1 MATIT
6 KKSMVSGIV
15 RTMEIPQ
22 YTQEVFEQRYILWR
36 EGKLLLQDA
45 FEDAS
50 ANARE
55 FIKTG
60 MTTEEWEMYSGPLD

>member
-6 KKSMVSGIV
+6 KKSMVSGVV

-22 YTQEVFEQRYILWR
+22 YTQEEFEQRYILWK

-45 FEDAS
+45 FENVSD
-50 ANARE
+50 NARE

-60 MTTEEWEMYSGPLD
+60 MTTEEWDTYTAPLD

>member
-1 MATIT
+1 
-6 KKSMVSGIV
+6 MVSGVV

-22 YTQEVFEQRYILWR
+22 YTQEEFEQQYILWK

-45 FEDAS
+45 FENVSD
-50 ANARE
+50 NARE

-60 MTTEEWEMYSGPLD
+60 MTTEEWDTYTAPLD